1 MFKQE
6 GEPTNRGEIYSDLEE
21 LKNYVMAQ
29 MLWDPTQD
37 PQRLSA
43 DFLRFYCER
52 FLTI

>member
-1 MFKQE
+1 
-6 GEPTNRGEIYSDLEE
+6 
-21 LKNYVMAQ
+21 MAQ

-52 FLTI
+52 FLTMATDSVLLAEAIIEF